1 MPARTGAEYLKG
13 LRGRLRKLWYAGQ
26 RVKDPTGHPVF
37 ARIIRSIA
45 ALYDLQL
52 HPELREEMTYPS
64 PTSGERVGLS
74 SLIPKTQ
81 EDLVRIRRM
90 MKRWTDFSGGFMGR
104 PPDDLN
110 HALSGFASSA
120 AYFAAKDPR
129 IAENVLRYSEYAGEN
144 ALCLT
149 HPLIHPQAN
158 RSVGPSKQADPDLAL
173 ALAVPWSRSPDR
185 GAHRHRVVPARPRED
200 RGDRHRPGSHA
211 GLPPDE
217 RGGSRA
223 QPVGGAG
230 ARLASSD
237 PVRMAGAMFQ
247 TYDRKPYVE
256 RMRAFLEEAEHLLRS
271 SRKSRELEIERGWN
285 PFRKGGD
292 RMRFA
297 RSGWTFL
304 FGVLFVALGMA
315 PVGMGQTREIVVGV
329 VVDITGPASSL
340 GIPERNTVQLYES
353 DFGRVQGQGGTAR
366 IRWVVT
372 DGETD
377 VTRTVV
383 AVRRLIE
390 EERAAAI
397 VCCTTSPGTLAIVS
411 TVTTAGVPT
420 ISLAS
425 ARAIVEP
432 VDQRFWVFK
441 TAHDGRMNVDL
452 ITAHMQTL
460 KIRRVAFMGTND
472 AFGQDGDRELD
483 AFAPQRGLE
492 VVAKEYFPY
501 GATDASS
508 QAVRVLTRNPQAAV
522 IWAVPPAANVVVRN
536 LRDLGA
542 RLSLYLSQGVAN
554 RTFLELGGPTVEGAY
569 VSAGKILVA
578 EQLNVNDPQRTVL
591 LEYVRRYEGR
601 FGPGTRSAFGG
612 HAYDAMLILHQAVG
626 RVVARG
632 LGNADLRQL
641 RRAIRD
647 EIEIGT
653 KNLVGIGGVF
663 NFSPRDHV
671 GLDPRRSMV
680 ILQVRRGQWTWVRF

>member
-1 MPARTGAEYLKG
+1 
-13 LRGRLRKLWYAGQ
+13 
-26 RVKDPTGHPVF
+26 
-37 ARIIRSIA
+37 
-45 ALYDLQL
+45 
-52 HPELREEMTYPS
+52 
-64 PTSGERVGLS
+64 
-74 SLIPKTQ
+74 
-81 EDLVRIRRM
+81 
-90 MKRWTDFSGGFMGR
+90 
-104 PPDDLN
+104 
-110 HALSGFASSA
+110 
-120 AYFAAKDPR
+120 
-129 IAENVLRYSEYAGEN
+129 
-144 ALCLT
+144 
-149 HPLIHPQAN
+149 
-158 RSVGPSKQADPDLAL
+158 
-173 ALAVPWSRSPDR
+173 
-185 GAHRHRVVPARPRED
+185 
-200 RGDRHRPGSHA
+200 
-211 GLPPDE
+211 
-217 RGGSRA
+217 
-223 QPVGGAG
+223 
-230 ARLASSD
+230 
-237 PVRMAGAMFQ
+237 
-247 TYDRKPYVE
+247 
-256 RMRAFLEEAEHLLRS
+256 
-271 SRKSRELEIERGWN
+271 
-285 PFRKGGD
+285 
-292 RMRFA
+292 MRFA
-297 RSGWTFL
+297 GRRWVLL
-304 FGVLFVALGMA
+304 FGAFCMLLAAA
-315 PVGMGQTREIVVGV
+315 PAGIGQVREIVVGV
-329 VVDITGPASSL
+329 VVDITGAASSL

-353 DFGRVQGQGGTAR
+353 DFGTVQGGGRTVR

-390 EERAAAI
+390 EERVAAVI
-397 VCCTTSPGTLAIVS
+397 CCTTSPGTLAIVS
-411 TVTTAGVPT
+411 TVTNAGVPT

-460 KIRRVAFMGTND
+460 KIRRVAFLGTSD
-472 AFGQDGDRELD
+472 AFGQDGERELD

-542 RLSLYLSQGVAN
+542 QISLYLSQGVAN

-578 EQLNVNDPQRTVL
+578 EQLNVNDPQRRVL
-591 LEYVRRYEGR
+591 LEYVRRYESR
-601 FGPGTRSAFGG
+601 FGSGTRSAFGG

-626 RVVARG
+626 RVVGRG
-632 LGNADLRQL
+632 LGSADLRQL

-647 EIEIGT
+647 EIEAGT
-653 KNLVGIGGVF
+653 KNLVGIGGIF